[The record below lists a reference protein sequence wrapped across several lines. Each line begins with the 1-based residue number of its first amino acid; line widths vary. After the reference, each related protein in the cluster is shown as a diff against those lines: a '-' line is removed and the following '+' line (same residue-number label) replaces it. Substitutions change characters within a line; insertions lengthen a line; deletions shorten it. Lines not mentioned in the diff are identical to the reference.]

1 MTAVIAPAAAHM
13 VSAIR
18 RETCL
23 SRSFFMVCPPPRE
36 KGERYT
42 LPFYMI
48 ASVEVAHRVLRRTVY
63 IHLKVQMRTGRVAG
77 GAYQTDGLT
86 GGYPLANRNMDGRL
100 MAVSR
105 HDAAAVIDNGIVAV
119 AGNPACGGNRA
130 GCSCY
135 DRCAGRCRNIL
146 ALVELAGTVDRMY
159 TPAIG
164 TRIIGVTRK
173 RPGERAAC

>member
-1 MTAVIAPAAAHM
+1 
-13 VSAIR
+13 
-18 RETCL
+18 
-23 SRSFFMVCPPPRE
+23 
-36 KGERYT
+36 
-42 LPFYMI
+42 
-48 ASVEVAHRVLRRTVY
+48 
-63 IHLKVQMRTGRVAG
+63 
-77 GAYQTDGLT
+77 
-86 GGYPLANRNMDGRL
+86 

-146 ALVELAGTVDRMY
+146 ALVELAGTIDRMY

-164 TRIIGVTRK
+164 TRELLV
-173 RPGERAAC
+173 